1 MHFMPSSPVTP
12 DNTVIKH
19 CQQWIKTLV
28 IGQNLCP
35 FAKTVFIQEKI
46 HYQVDHNTATADRLE
61 ALIRECQR
69 LDNQTTLETTLFICP
84 QGLSDFDDFL
94 DLLAIAEPLLKAQG
108 YEGTYQLASFHPQ
121 YIFANTQPDAAENY
135 TNRSPYPILHLLRE
149 SSLETALLHYN
160 DPEAIVE
167 HNIALMNRLG
177 TPHLQHLFN
186 SFTHQTDSSL

>member
-1 MHFMPSSPVTP
+1 MSINSVVH
-12 DNTVIKH
+12 DNAIIRH

-28 IGQNLCP
+28 IGENLCP

-46 HYQVDHNTATADRLE
+46 HYHIDRNTAIADRLE
-61 ALIRECQR
+61 ALISECQR
-69 LDNQTTLETTLFICP
+69 LDSQATLETTLFICP

-108 YEGTYQLASFHPQ
+108 YEGIYQLASFHPQ

-149 SSLETALLHYN
+149 SSIEKALLHYS
-160 DPEAIVE
+160 DTEAIVE

-186 SFTHQTDSSL
+186 SFTHHTDSSL